1 MSAVVVQLSALQK
14 QQIGSALIAS
24 RRELHKIAEPAFNEW
39 LTLNYLVNALK
50 DLDGISLSFI
60 DQECVLNLKEQ
71 GLTNLPIDQ
80 NSPALHFFMGREV
93 LIPGLCAQ
101 IKIKDEGKTI
111 AIRAD
116 MDALPIKEST
126 SEDHRP
132 HALRFACPG
141 SCCHACAHDGH
152 MAIALQLC
160 RFIAQNKKILSGTDV
175 ARVRFIFQGA
185 EEGCQGARI
194 VAATPFLDGV
204 DEIYCFHLGMG
215 LKSGTV
221 APKTERFLSTL
232 KFNLKVAGKKA
243 HAGHPELGVNAGAF
257 LCSFITKALE
267 LMDQKEG
274 RLINFSNI
282 LVPGARNV
290 IPDEASAQG
299 ELRALS
305 SAKLSEFEQQIS
317 ALLDEHKQRFP
328 GSDYAFMPCGYAC
341 EIQSDEALED
351 AIAQRSKEL
360 GLQVEQSFAFNA
372 SEDASLLISK
382 VQKAGGQGVY
392 FVVGSDLKAPHHHGA
407 FDFDENAL
415 KDAFSLLAGA
425 CRIRLDLKNDQ

>member
-1 MSAVVVQLSALQK
+1 MSAVVVKLSALQK

-50 DLDGISLSFI
+50 DSDAIKLSFI
-60 DQECVLNLKEQ
+60 DQQLVLNLMEQ
-71 GLTNLPIDQ
+71 GYAPLPVNQDV
-80 NSPALHFFMGREV
+80 PALHFFMGRKV
-93 LIPGLCAQ
+93 VIPGLCAQ
-101 IKIKDEGKTI
+101 IKIKEEGKTI

-116 MDALPIKEST
+116 MDGLPIKEST
-126 SEDHRP
+126 CEDHRP
-132 HALRFACPG
+132 YALHFASQG

-152 MAIALQLC
+152 MAVALQLC
-160 RFIAQNKKILSGTDV
+160 RFIAQNKELLKDTDV

-221 APKTERFLSTL
+221 AANTERFLSTL
-232 KFNLKVAGKKA
+232 KFDLKVTGKKA
-243 HAGHPELGVNAGAF
+243 HAGHPQLGVNAGAF
-257 LCSFITKALE
+257 LCSFICKALK
-267 LMDQKEG
+267 LMDPNEG

-282 LVPGARNV
+282 FVPGARNV

-305 SAKLSEFEQQIS
+305 SQKLFEVEQMIS
-317 ALLDEHKQRFP
+317 SLLDEHKQKFE
-328 GSDYAFMPCGYAC
+328 GSGYAFMPCGHAC
-341 EIQSDEALED
+341 EIQSDQRLIDVIGERAL
-351 AIAQRSKEL
+351 AL
-360 GLQVEQSFAFNA
+360 GLKLEPSFAFNA

-382 VQKAGGQGVY
+382 VQKAGGAGVY
-392 FVVGSDLKAPHHHGA
+392 FVVGSDLKAPHHHSA
-407 FDFDENAL
+407 FDFDENSL
-415 KDAFSLLAGA
+415 KDAFALLCEA
-425 CRIRLDLKNDQ
+425 CRIRLDLNTP